1 MKAGRVAASGTP
13 EEVLTPELLREI
25 YEVEAEV
32 ARDSRGCLRIFFQ
45 PIRNEGEESI

>member
-1 MKAGRVAASGTP
+1 MESFEALN
-13 EEVLTPELLREI
+13 EVMVSLFREI